1 MGWNM
6 LELIDAHSC
15 GSPSKNR
22 DSLARAELSRYS
34 SACVTLFD
42 PREIRASG
50 TLQGELPVF
59 HRTSCLREG
68 LLLRYMNTNTTIQHL
83 RSDKKR

>member
-1 MGWNM
+1 M
-6 LELIDAHSC
+6 LELIDENSC
-15 GSPSKNR
+15 RGPSKNR
-22 DSLARAELSRYS
+22 DSLARTKLSRYS

-42 PREIRASG
+42 PREIRACG

-68 LLLRYMNTNTTIQHL
+68 LLLRYMNTNTTIQYL
-83 RSDKKR
+83 SPDKRR

>member
-1 MGWNM
+1 M

-15 GSPSKNR
+15 RSPSKNR
-22 DSLARAELSRYS
+22 DSLARTKLSRYS

-50 TLQGELPVF
+50 TLQGG
-59 HRTSCLREG
+59 TSSFPSHQLSKR
-68 LLLRYMNTNTTIQHL
+68 
-83 RSDKKR
+83 RSST